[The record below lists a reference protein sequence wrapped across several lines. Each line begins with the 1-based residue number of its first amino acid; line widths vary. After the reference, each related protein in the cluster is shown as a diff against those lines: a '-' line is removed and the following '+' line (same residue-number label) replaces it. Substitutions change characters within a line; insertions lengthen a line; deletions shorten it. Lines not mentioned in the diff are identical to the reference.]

1 MHFSNALQF
10 KKSSTASNGT
20 FYPNLKIPFNISD
33 ILVSITSDKHD
44 SYKGDSMWNHWE
56 KTWRSQNR
64 FKLFGSHSEPKWR
77 IMEYSFGH
85 FWHIWPYFWPNHS
98 FDEFLPLCIN
108 VLIVR
113 PLSVKVICI
122 MWIYNL
128 IYIYELFFLRN
139 NAFFGFWPFS
149 GHFGRF
155 GHFYDFQYAP
165 PSNFFSGYL

>member
-1 MHFSNALQF
+1 MFE
-10 KKSSTASNGT
+10 GGED
-20 FYPNLKIPFNISD
+20 KIPTCTWHLDCKF
-33 ILVSITSDKHD
+33 LRQM
-44 SYKGDSMWNHWE
+44 GDSMWNHWE

-98 FDEFLPLCIN
+98 FDEFWPLYIN
-108 VLIVR
+108 FLIVR
-113 PLSVKVICI
+113 PLLVKVIFI
-122 MWIYNL
+122 MLIYNL